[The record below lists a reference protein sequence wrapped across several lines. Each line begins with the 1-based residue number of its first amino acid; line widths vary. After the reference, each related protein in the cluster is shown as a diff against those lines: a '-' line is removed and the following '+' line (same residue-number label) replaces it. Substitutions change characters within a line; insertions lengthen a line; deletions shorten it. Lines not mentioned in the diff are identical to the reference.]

1 VVDAAVD
8 DVVAAVVVV
17 GPTTAKRQ
25 LSYKDNAQVEQA
37 QIDYIL
43 ISPNSTFYD
52 IKQKQYFFTCTAA
65 LLHIYR

>member
-25 LSYKDNAQVEQA
+25 LSKTT
-37 QIDYIL
+37 L
-43 ISPNSTFYD
+43 
-52 IKQKQYFFTCTAA
+52 K
-65 LLHIYR
+65 